1 MRPRLL
7 SAALALIAATA
18 VPSAAQTGGPVIEP
32 GTWSATPFLSVT
44 FGGDG
49 DSASL
54 GLGGAAG
61 YDFTERLSA
70 EAEIAYVFDLMGN
83 IDDADWSLL
92 GVGAN
97 VLYHFPLENGMA
109 PYATAGLGFGRSSQ
123 DFEDDGVTSTEVGF
137 NLGGGIKVPLTD
149 AMSARG
155 DLRYF
160 KFNDAAPDG
169 WRIYGGLMW
178 RLTR

>member
-1 MRPRLL
+1 MRLTHLP
-7 SAALALIAATA
+7 AALALVAATA

-61 YDFTERLSA
+61 YDFTDHLSA
-70 EAEIAYVFDLMGN
+70 EAEVSYVFDLMGN
-83 IDDADWSLL
+83 VDDADWSLL

-97 VLYHFPLENGMA
+97 MLYHFPLENGMA
-109 PYATAGLGFGRSSQ
+109 PYATAGLGFARSARTIGEN
-123 DFEDDGVTSTEVGF
+123 DNASTEVGF

-160 KFNDAAPDG
+160 QFNDAAPSG
-169 WRIYGGLMW
+169 WRLYGGLAF
-178 RLTR
+178 RLGQ